1 MRYLIKK
8 TKRKQSQDLR
18 KNKIRQSVAL
28 LIEMEYQTVIIY
40 FYNDKSFL
48 FPTINNGQSDIF
60 LQTFYSKAYFSH
72 VVFQDERGCL

>member
-28 LIEMEYQTVIIY
+28 LIEMEYQSVII
-40 FYNDKSFL
+40 
-48 FPTINNGQSDIF
+48 IF
-60 LQTFYSKAYFSH
+60 F
-72 VVFQDERGCL
+72 